1 MQRRIFVG
9 LLVFCLFSIVGGAQ
23 NPPDNEKPVWMM
35 EIIKVKP
42 GQFGPTLFYLD
53 DNWMRVREKAKRQGA
68 VLSYHRIAE
77 ESASEGERNIV
88 LLTEFKNQATYD
100 TRGALLASIL
110 DQLQGE
116 KSPLRY
122 RFQHKD
128 LYETVSTQVFEDY
141 QLPHTPQFRLIT
153 QN

>member
-1 MQRRIFVG
+1 
-9 LLVFCLFSIVGGAQ
+9 
-23 NPPDNEKPVWMM
+23 M

-42 GQFGPTLFYLD
+42 AQFGPALFYLD
-53 DNWMRVREKAKRQGA
+53 DNWMRVREKAKLQGA

-88 LLTEFKNQATYD
+88 LLTEFKNQVTRD
-100 TRGALLASIL
+100 TRGALFASIL
-110 DQLQGE
+110 NQLH
-116 KSPLRY
+116 SPLVLFY
-122 RFQHKD
+122 QHKD